1 MRKDRDYWSPIFEEF
16 ITKYPDLGEQT
27 VDWYPSGQ
35 MEITIKMKS
44 GKKYAYDWMRKL
56 VSMIYD
62 PEHHYDTTEDEWRE
76 NFSRNLSRKLYN
88 SGMSQ
93 DLLAIETSISPTTI
107 NKYIKGRA
115 TPSAYNLCKIAEVLK
130 CSPTELTR

>member
-1 MRKDRDYWSPIFEEF
+1 MRKDKDYWGPIFEEF
-16 ITKYPDLGEQT
+16 VTNYPDLGEQI

-35 MEITIKMKS
+35 MEITVKLTND
-44 GKKYAYDWMRKL
+44 KKYT
-56 VSMIYD
+56 YD